1 MKFTKF
7 IIAVVF
13 CMAFGTAF
21 GQYLVPLYAPGNSG
35 ETSAGGSYT
44 LLSVTGQ
51 NGIGP
56 VTGNS
61 YHAYFGL
68 LAPYTLLSVTGQ
80 NGIGPVT
87 GNSYHAYFGLLA
99 PVRYVLT
106 DADVLEQGFTRLYQN
121 YPNPFKDKTTIPFE
135 MSRHG
140 KVTLTV
146 FDVLGQPVEI
156 LLQQQFPPGKHL
168 AVFDAERMKPG
179 LFFYQL
185 KVDDFKSTKTMVLT
199 K

>member
-35 ETSAGGSYT
+35 ETSAGGS
-44 LLSVTGQ
+44 
-51 NGIGP
+51 
-56 VTGNS
+56 
-61 YHAYFGL
+61 
-68 LAPYTLLSVTGQ
+68 YTLLSVTGQ